1 MTIAKITG
9 IITALDMERRIA
21 KLRIP
26 EQKKRTE
33 LYFGPELSQRIR
45 SSFGSVVTL
54 SGQWID
60 GTFDVWKIGK

>member
-1 MTIAKITG
+1 MAQRITG
-9 IITALDMERRIA
+9 TITALDMERRIA
-21 KLRIP
+21 KLRVP

-45 SSFGSVVTL
+45 FCFGSPVTL

-60 GTFDVWKIGK
+60 DTFDVWKIGK

>member
-1 MTIAKITG
+1 MAEQITG

-21 KLRIP
+21 KLRVP

-33 LYFGPELSQRIR
+33 LYFGPELGQRIR
-45 SSFGSVVTL
+45 NCFGAVVTL

-60 GTFDVWKIGK
+60 DTFDVWRIGK